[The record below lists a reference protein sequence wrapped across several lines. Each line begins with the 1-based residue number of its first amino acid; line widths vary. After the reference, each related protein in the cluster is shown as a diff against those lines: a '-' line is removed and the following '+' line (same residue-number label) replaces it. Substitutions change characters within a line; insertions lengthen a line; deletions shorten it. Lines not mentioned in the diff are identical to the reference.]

1 MLSSNEVVND
11 MRVSLSVSVSGL
23 ISEVISACACKYGF
37 SKEEA
42 MSLVN
47 VRLCSSSN
55 KWSSGSEKK
64 IKIAKRKASFPLP
77 FSGVHSTTC
86 CQALRQN
93 NGLYTQ
99 CQGSVKNE
107 NQYCKSCQL
116 LADKSSD
123 GIPEYGTISM
133 RLASSPYEYID
144 PKGRKPTAY
153 TKVMKKYNLTNEQVT
168 EEAGKFG
175 MTIDPSHFEIPEE
188 TKRGRPTKA
197 PKEPKEAKA
206 SKGRPKKTNKVVELA
221 DEEEDL
227 FATLVA
233 ESNNEEAALEQ
244 EKEAKKAALEQEKEA
259 KKAALEQ
266 EKEAKK
272 AALEQEK
279 ETKKAA
285 LEQEKEAKKAALEQE
300 KEAKKAALEQEK
312 IAKLAA
318 KEAEKAEKLAA
329 KEAEKAEKLAAKEAA
344 KLAAKKTK
352 KVEVEEEKEEET
364 YKKFTGPDN
373 KKYLRSQQTNIV
385 YDFDKYTKTEILV
398 PVGKWVADSQTLI
411 FIKDENSDSELSDDE
426 VEEDEENNLG
436 GGS

>member
-11 MRVSLSVSVSGL
+11 MSVSLSVSVSGL

-279 ETKKAA
+279 E
-285 LEQEKEAKKAALEQE
+285 
-300 KEAKKAALEQEK
+300 AKKAALEQEK